1 RIRKQRVH
9 LGITYESIAA
19 SLEVIVTYHY
29 CAGRVVCATEE
40 VGIRGEV
47 LSTVPPAHSGDK
59 TGDSVHEVAPGT
71 VDCGFMRLR
80 SAITAR
86 FGSGRAVAL
95 SLYLPHRCFL
105 FNPHQL
111 LFRSGSRSDGVSGR
125 AKDLDMGQP
134 FVLPNRNGFDER
146 TSRAHQARLRRM
158 NFGISDCPAYIL
170 I

>member
-1 RIRKQRVH
+1 MVVQPQWLGVALEEERRSSRQFECHLFYAAELVPHSVGGPARRTVEAGLDTRIRKQRVH

-80 SAITAR
+80 
-86 FGSGRAVAL
+86 
-95 SLYLPHRCFL
+95 
-105 FNPHQL
+105 
-111 LFRSGSRSDGVSGR
+111 
-125 AKDLDMGQP
+125 
-134 FVLPNRNGFDER
+134 
-146 TSRAHQARLRRM
+146 
-158 NFGISDCPAYIL
+158 
-170 I
+170 